1 MRPALLVLALLA
13 AVTVVLGLMLTRGG
27 ETADFRGSEPP
38 DGLMM
43 PAFAVGAGNGA
54 RVSSDDLR
62 GRAVAITFLDTQCR
76 EACPVI
82 AAHMAQ
88 ALRAIDGDER
98 KRVVAL
104 AITVDPNGDTPERIE
119 AFLRRY
125 RALDLIRY
133 VDGSVAELR
142 PVWDSFDV
150 LASHDT
156 GKSNMHSAPVRVYD
170 PEGRWRSTLH
180 AGVDLTAPNLAHDLR
195 TALSAT

>member
-1 MRPALLVLALLA
+1 MAVVLA
-13 AVTVVLGLMLTRGG
+13 LMLTRGG

-43 PAFAVGAGNGA
+43 PAFAVGSGNGA
-54 RVSSDDLR
+54 RVSSDDLK

-88 ALRAIDGDER
+88 ALRTIEADDR

-104 AITVDPNGDTPERIE
+104 AITVDPNGDTPQRIE

-142 PVWDSFDV
+142 LVWDSFDV

-156 GKSNMHSAPVRVYD
+156 GESNMHSAPVRVYD
-170 PEGRWRSTLH
+170 PDGRWRSTLH
-180 AGVDLTAPNLAHDLR
+180 AGVDLTGPNLAHDLR
-195 TALSAT
+195 MALSAT